1 MKPKYFFLLP
11 VLLAIPLIAKAQST
25 FGSIVGVAQD
35 TNSAAVPE
43 AKITIKN
50 LDENTTHTTLA
61 DSQGNFQF
69 LNLKPGRYEVTA
81 TKEGFAN
88 FKIAEISLEARQALR
103 IEVKFLVAALGA
115 TVDITSDTAAAINT
129 ESGTIGDTKNFR
141 QVTQLPVNYRGAT
154 TSPLAAIATV
164 PSVQQDSN
172 GSVSIGGALPSQV
185 GYSVDGVSTSNN
197 RQNGALPN
205 LYPSSEILGEF
216 KVTAFNNNAEFAQ
229 IGDVTVT
236 TKGGGN
242 QFHGSLFEYHQ
253 NSALDTKVYG
263 FDTKAP
269 KKFNTFGGSF
279 SGPISIPKLYKGADR
294 TFFFV
299 DYEGNRRRTSTP
311 LQFLVP
317 TADQRAGD
325 LSSLTSDPIIDPT
338 TGDPFP
344 GNIIPADRISRT
356 ARTLLANYYPL
367 PNNTSAS
374 NANLFLQTP
383 VPADTNGYDVR
394 IDHVL
399 TKKQSVYGRWSWK
412 NIAATGQNGLLPSEQ
427 IAERNRNLLV
437 SHNYTITTNLINEFR
452 FGISRFSSQVLF
464 PIKGADALADL
475 NIVGLDI
482 RDHPENHA
490 FPIFNFSDSTGFAT
504 IGRDKTGV
512 TRSSTTQFTDNLTW
526 IKGRHTTRFGVDV
539 RRLGYFDLESF
550 GGANDFGQFVF
561 SAGQFSGAAF
571 ADFLLGLPTFTYVA
585 QSGPDIDA
593 STTQYAMYAQDE
605 WRVTDKLTLSF
616 GLRYTIMPPFADK
629 NGNLGAFNY
638 TDGGMIIPDKLDP
651 RAEFLRS
658 INACGTGPN
667 GQGLNPNLKCVSI
680 IRASEAGLPQGLRQ
694 IYHRNLQPRLSFA
707 YRPFKDSKTVVRGG
721 FGIFTM
727 TNLGQLSFNITDI
740 ASSVVR
746 TYTNADPATGA
757 PRYQFPAPFFAA
769 TTQEFIGS
777 SDFYQNTPT
786 NYRDPQSAQ
795 WNLTIERE
803 LPGDMALRV
812 SYVGMNSYRMNLTVD
827 LNQTPPSTQTYDPS
841 QKPYQN
847 WNRILSSENLGY
859 ANYQALQTELN
870 RRLKSGLSFQASH
883 TWAKN
888 LANYGGD
895 APSGFAPE
903 VIYGTAINDQFNLRA
918 VRGNVAGTRRHRFL
932 FSGLYELPFGKG
944 KRFLSNL
951 SPVLNGFFGG
961 WQLSNVTL
969 VQTGPF
975 LTPTFSAGL
984 VDPANINTFNRG
996 SLLRPDRIG
1005 GGSIDSPTPDRYF
1018 DINAFTAPPANAGR
1032 IGNAGVGILV
1042 GPGTVAIS
1050 GGLSKTFAFTERVKL
1065 RFETTFT
1072 NLPNHPNFAP
1082 PAVDVSTP
1090 ATFGRTT
1097 TVQTAE
1103 GAGNRVGQVSLRLE
1117 F

>member
-1 MKPKYFFLLP
+1 
-11 VLLAIPLIAKAQST
+11 
-25 FGSIVGVAQD
+25 
-35 TNSAAVPE
+35 
-43 AKITIKN
+43 
-50 LDENTTHTTLA
+50 
-61 DSQGNFQF
+61 
-69 LNLKPGRYEVTA
+69 
-81 TKEGFAN
+81 
-88 FKIAEISLEARQALR
+88 
-103 IEVKFLVAALGA
+103 
-115 TVDITSDTAAAINT
+115 
-129 ESGTIGDTKNFR
+129 
-141 QVTQLPVNYRGAT
+141 
-154 TSPLAAIATV
+154 
-164 PSVQQDSN
+164 
-172 GSVSIGGALPSQV
+172 
-185 GYSVDGVSTSNN
+185 
-197 RQNGALPN
+197 
-205 LYPSSEILGEF
+205 
-216 KVTAFNNNAEFAQ
+216 
-229 IGDVTVT
+229 
-236 TKGGGN
+236 
-242 QFHGSLFEYHQ
+242 
-253 NSALDTKVYG
+253 
-263 FDTKAP
+263 
-269 KKFNTFGGSF
+269 
-279 SGPISIPKLYKGADR
+279 
-294 TFFFV
+294 
-299 DYEGNRRRTSTP
+299 
-311 LQFLVP
+311 
-317 TADQRAGD
+317 
-325 LSSLTSDPIIDPT
+325 
-338 TGDPFP
+338 
-344 GNIIPADRISRT
+344 
-356 ARTLLANYYPL
+356 
-367 PNNTSAS
+367 
-374 NANLFLQTP
+374 
-383 VPADTNGYDVR
+383 
-394 IDHVL
+394 
-399 TKKQSVYGRWSWK
+399 
-412 NIAATGQNGLLPSEQ
+412 
-427 IAERNRNLLV
+427 
-437 SHNYTITTNLINEFR
+437 
-452 FGISRFSSQVLF
+452 
-464 PIKGADALADL
+464 
-475 NIVGLDI
+475 
-482 RDHPENHA
+482 
-490 FPIFNFSDSTGFAT
+490 
-504 IGRDKTGV
+504 
-512 TRSSTTQFTDNLTW
+512 
-526 IKGRHTTRFGVDV
+526 
-539 RRLGYFDLESF
+539 
-550 GGANDFGQFVF
+550 
-561 SAGQFSGAAF
+561 
-571 ADFLLGLPTFTYVA
+571 
-585 QSGPDIDA
+585 
-593 STTQYAMYAQDE
+593 
-605 WRVTDKLTLSF
+605 
-616 GLRYTIMPPFADK
+616 
-629 NGNLGAFNY
+629 
-638 TDGGMIIPDKLDP
+638 
-651 RAEFLRS
+651 
-658 INACGTGPN
+658 
-667 GQGLNPNLKCVSI
+667 
-680 IRASEAGLPQGLRQ
+680 
-694 IYHRNLQPRLSFA
+694 
-707 YRPFKDSKTVVRGG
+707 
-721 FGIFTM
+721 M